1 MAPLRVV
8 NYALRFAFLPRP
20 DESRVPLVRIPAANR
35 TPSYTPGVCYETGI
49 KSTFFPPTSDSFC
62 FSFSYLVHCLPLWIC
77 RINKFFDKQL
87 FSNYLF
93 TFTNVTNYLFRQPVD
108 ANDFFRKLNVPFL
121 SVGKLFFK

>member
-49 KSTFFPPTSDSFC
+49 KSTFFPSNLGFFLLLFFLPSS
-62 FSFSYLVHCLPLWIC
+62 LPPLWIC

>member
-35 TPSYTPGVCYETGI
+35 TPSYTPGVCYEIGI
-49 KSTFFPPTSDSFC
+49 KSTFFSSNLGFFLLLFFLPSSLP
-62 FSFSYLVHCLPLWIC
+62 PLWIC

-108 ANDFFRKLNVPFL
+108 ANDFFRKLNVSFL